1 MENVKRLA
9 GLILLTCISIALEM
23 YIPRIDT
30 LIVIVLL
37 LLENREYKT
46 LVCMLPLILL
56 IQEGM
61 GTQHFG
67 ASILFLAAFFAL
79 YRLLG
84 ELYQASTFFFIS
96 VLSLG
101 LGVTRLS
108 LNWLFSTLQ
117 GYPFDSVEAL
127 HEGLLQALYIP
138 VAWAVISYCRQ
149 RARHEPQQEQ

>member
-67 ASILFLAAFFAL
+67 ASILFLAAVFWGNSGSVRIK
-79 YRLLG
+79 RLPK
-84 ELYQASTFFFIS
+84 F
-96 VLSLG
+96 
-101 LGVTRLS
+101 
-108 LNWLFSTLQ
+108 
-117 GYPFDSVEAL
+117 
-127 HEGLLQALYIP
+127 
-138 VAWAVISYCRQ
+138 
-149 RARHEPQQEQ
+149 

>member
-67 ASILFLAAFFAL
+67 ASILFLAAVFAL
-79 YRLLG
+79 YRLLSCFH
-84 ELYQASTFFFIS
+84 LF
-96 VLSLG
+96 LHLG
-101 LGVTRLS
+101 
-108 LNWLFSTLQ
+108 
-117 GYPFDSVEAL
+117 
-127 HEGLLQALYIP
+127 P
-138 VAWAVISYCRQ
+138 VA
-149 RARHEPQQEQ
+149 RAGRHAPQPELALLHAAGLPL

>member
-1 MENVKRLA
+1 MKNVKRILR
-9 GLILLTCISIALEM
+9 LILLTCISIAFEM
-23 YIPRIDT
+23 YIPRIDA
-30 LIVIVLL
+30 LIVVVLL
-37 LLENREYKT
+37 LVENREYKT

-67 ASILFLAAFFAL
+67 AEIIFLAAFFAL

-84 ELYQASTFFFIS
+84 ELYASSTFFFIS
-96 VLSLG
+96 ILSLG
-101 LGVTRLS
+101 LGATRLS

-117 GYPFDSVEAL
+117 GCPFDSVGAL

-138 VAWAVISYCRQ
+138 AAWAVISYCRQ
-149 RARHEPQQEQ
+149 RARHEQQQEQ

>member
-67 ASILFLAAFFAL
+67 ASILFLAAVFCL
-79 YRLLG
+79 GTSIRLPPFSSSRSCRSG
-84 ELYQASTFFFIS
+84 WAS
-96 VLSLG
+96 
-101 LGVTRLS
+101 
-108 LNWLFSTLQ
+108 
-117 GYPFDSVEAL
+117 
-127 HEGLLQALYIP
+127 
-138 VAWAVISYCRQ
+138 
-149 RARHEPQQEQ
+149 RASA

>member
-67 ASILFLAAFFAL
+67 ASILFLAAVFAL

-84 ELYQASTFFFIS
+84 ELYQASTVFFIS

-138 VAWAVISYCRQ
+138 VAWAVIPYCRQ
-149 RARHEPQQEQ
+149 RARHEQQQEQ

>member
-56 IQEGM
+56 IQ
-61 GTQHFG
+61 
-67 ASILFLAAFFAL
+67 
-79 YRLLG
+79 
-84 ELYQASTFFFIS
+84 
-96 VLSLG
+96 
-101 LGVTRLS
+101 
-108 LNWLFSTLQ
+108 
-117 GYPFDSVEAL
+117 
-127 HEGLLQALYIP
+127 
-138 VAWAVISYCRQ
+138 
-149 RARHEPQQEQ
+149 

>member
-84 ELYQASTFFFIS
+84 ELYQASTFS
-96 VLSLG
+96 SSRSCRSG
-101 LGVTRLS
+101 
-108 LNWLFSTLQ
+108 
-117 GYPFDSVEAL
+117 
-127 HEGLLQALYIP
+127 
-138 VAWAVISYCRQ
+138 WASRVS
-149 RARHEPQQEQ
+149 A